1 MEFKLRQFL
10 SSTKVR
16 NYLII
21 IASVIL
27 LIVIVILAEFGD
39 KKYDW
44 SRQKD
49 GVPIEYYGIAKISE
63 SDILKI
69 LKEIKDPELDIN
81 IVDLGLILNIEVK
94 EDNILIDMIL
104 TSPYCP
110 YSSALVDEVR
120 KTLFKYDKINS
131 VMLTI
136 KSKPV
141 WSFNRLTEDGK
152 KAVNVLFKR
161 DKP

>member
-27 LIVIVILAEFGD
+27 LIVIGILAEFGD
-39 KKYDW
+39 EKYDW
-44 SRQKD
+44 SRKKD
-49 GVPIEYYGIAKISE
+49 GVPIEHYGIAKISE
-63 SDILKI
+63 RDILKM

-94 EDNILIDMIL
+94 EENILIDMIF

-141 WSFNRLTEDGK
+141 WSFNRLTADGK